1 MYASKTVCV
10 RCASRLRLA
19 VSLTHTHRSVAWFS
33 SAADSA
39 PELEATDTQHS
50 QRSSRPSFTS
60 HRLRSDSGPFR
71 RPRRSLDH
79 TPTSALALFN
89 QVVQRSSAPSDDTPP
104 SAGGGSD
111 DNVGAASSAATD
123 GLLAPTASTYALTEW
138 ETTAKLTELNSN
150 ALDPQEKLR
159 IFEEN
164 IWPQI
169 KKLRCRAPKTLYMN
183 TISFLVS
190 ICDAAAEK
198 GLLRVSLTVS
208 SMLATMGKWD
218 LDRRIQLILNLC
230 HVLAT
235 AEETEVNR
243 GAVVAELLE
252 MWKHVSQLRR
262 RSLALRRED
271 RPVNQFMLP
280 ELEDIREDIERV
292 SISSAKKS
300 ARATDPVSAHKS
312 PTTRALANV
321 FTQYELMQVA
331 PLIPGLLATLAVLSD
346 ARVSDEASQV
356 KAARLLRPVSAALK
370 LHPANEA
377 YIRAVFATGVL
388 YPAAKLSELESY
400 VVAQWPSVMTMLSSK
415 HLERRPGRSGPWRH
429 DTLQRFQEQVRRAYR
444 TRNPEAVMSVWQNL
458 KRQVDQHP
466 ALAQQLHDDP
476 EFFDY
481 WSFVWCA
488 MQRLNNLQDTLDMMR
503 QLHIQPTMRTYTSMM
518 HGWKICKDVRRI
530 EALWEKIMKSRMKP
544 DAHIWTERIS
554 ALIETG
560 NPQAGLRALA
570 EMYRTWTEALARS
583 DGNAEKAAT
592 IAVQPSME
600 VVNAALKGILSIDR
614 DAANDLLK
622 WASNQGLEADTTTF
636 NIFLRQSLRTA
647 THDVAGVVESLLKA
661 MKERGLEPDG
671 ATFTIVLEDLL
682 GGMHGATAD
691 EQVQAVQQ
699 ILSDMETAGL
709 KPNREA
715 YAKMLYAISSLP
727 YGGAEAAIAAV
738 QKHMAANGV
747 TETPHMVTILLERAL
762 VAQSSPLDSGDKI
775 RAFLHKHRLRDIS
788 QGDRTLWE
796 RIMGAYASA
805 GDLRAAVNLFGQLA
819 RTGRPVTSL
828 PCLESL
834 LRALTWAADQ
844 SGAGPNRRRSSSSS
858 SAEDGEEEYDDGGGE
873 KGDVNKTANSLGLG
887 DTKGVDY
894 LADAREVVRVVL
906 NYYKSA
912 HLKNDLTT
920 ERVSRS
926 WRHHFWYLA
935 MEYSLLDWEVVP
947 PELRRVLKGEGE
959 GEGGRGRRAGI

>member
-1 MYASKTVCV
+1 MYASKTVCA
-10 RCASRLRLA
+10 RCTSRIRLA
-19 VSLTHTHRSVAWFS
+19 VSLTHTHRSVAWLS
-33 SAADSA
+33 STAADSA
-39 PELEATDTQHS
+39 SELETTDTQHS
-50 QRSSRPSFTS
+50 QRPSKPSFTS
-60 HRLRSDSGPFR
+60 HCLRSDSGPFR
-71 RPRRSLDH
+71 RPRRSLDK

-89 QVVQRSSAPSDDTPP
+89 QVVQRSSAPSDDTPA

-123 GLLAPTASTYALTEW
+123 GLLATTASAYTLTEW
-138 ETTAKLTELNSN
+138 DTRAKLTELNSN

-159 IFEEN
+159 IFEKN
-164 IWPQI
+164 IWPQV
-169 KKLRCRAPKTLYMN
+169 KVLRCRAPKTLYLL
-183 TISFLVS
+183 TISFLAS
-190 ICDAAAEK
+190 ICDAAADK

-208 SMLATMGKWD
+208 NMLATMGKWD

-243 GAVVAELLE
+243 GAVVDELLE

-262 RSLALRRED
+262 RSLALKRED
-271 RPVNQFMLP
+271 RSLNQFMLP
-280 ELEDIREDIERV
+280 ESEDIQENIEWV

-300 ARATDPVSAHKS
+300 ARATYPVPAHLS
-312 PTTRALANV
+312 PTTRALANI

-331 PLIPGLLATLAVLSD
+331 QLIPGLLATLAVLSD

-356 KAARLLRPVSAALK
+356 KAARLLRLVSVALK
-370 LHPANEA
+370 RHPANEA
-377 YIRAVFATGVL
+377 YIRESFATGVL

-415 HLERRPGRSGPWRH
+415 HLERPWRH
-429 DTLQRFQEQVRRAYR
+429 DTLQRIHEQVRRAYK
-444 TRNPEAVMSVWQNL
+444 TRNPGAVMSVWQDL
-458 KRQVDQHP
+458 KRQVDQRP

-476 EFFDY
+476 EFLDY

-488 MQRLNNLQDTLDMMR
+488 MQRLDNLQETLDMMR
-503 QLHIQPTMRTYTSMM
+503 QLHVQPTIRTYTNMM

-530 EALWEKIMKSRMKP
+530 EALWEKIMESRMKP
-544 DAHIWTERIS
+544 DAYIWTERIS

-570 EMYRTWTEALARS
+570 KMHRTWTEALARS

-592 IAVQPSME
+592 IAVQPGMD
-600 VVNAALKGILSIDR
+600 VVNTALKGILSIDR

-622 WASNQGLEADTTTF
+622 WASNQGLEADTKTF

-647 THDVAGVVESLLKA
+647 THDVAGVVESLLHT

-671 ATFTIVLEDLL
+671 ATFTIILEDLL

-699 ILSDMETAGL
+699 ILSDMEAAGL
-709 KPNREA
+709 KPNREV

-727 YGGAEAAIAAV
+727 GGGAEAAIAAV
-738 QKHMAANGV
+738 QKHMAANDA

-762 VAQSSPLDSGDKI
+762 VAPSSPLDSGDKI
-775 RAFLHKHRLRDIS
+775 RAFLHKHRLTDIS

-796 RIMGAYASA
+796 RIMGAYASV

-828 PCLESL
+828 PCLVGL
-834 LRALTWAADQ
+834 LRALTLAADR
-844 SGAGPNRRRSSSSS
+844 SGAGPSRRRSG
-858 SAEDGEEEYDDGGGE
+858 AEDGEEENGGEE
-873 KGDVNKTANSLGLG
+873 KGDVSTTVNSLGLG
-887 DTKGVDY
+887 DSKGVDY
-894 LADAREVVRVVL
+894 LADAREIVRVVL

-935 MEYSLLDWEVVP
+935 MEYSLLDWEAVP
-947 PELRRVLKGEGE
+947 PQLRRVLKGERKTGTE
-959 GEGGRGRRAGI
+959 V